1 MTMNQSTQG
10 SQGLFTSLLKKL
22 RGARLITT
30 SCVSH
35 KIITS
40 HFPSP
45 KPSSTNLTSQI
56 LKDSSKWAN
65 QIATECGV
73 TRRRYSF
80 SQLVDR
86 VARWA
91 GMLTKLGIKKGDFV
105 AIIMLNCPEYP
116 IVMLGAISIGAIVTG
131 VNPTYTPGEILR
143 QLEDSG
149 AKLVIG
155 DTFSEKKID
164 AALAEYKKP
173 TVLVINGPS
182 TVDGALDLLHILEDL
197 SLPFAD
203 PVEVS
208 GKDLAL
214 MPYSSGTTGKPKGVA
229 LSHSAVAS
237 NVTMLVHPSVFTSH
251 ETTDSYQD
259 SFLCYLPYFHV
270 YGIVP
275 MMMTGLQMGVKLVS
289 TPKFDP
295 NNFVKDIRQHKVG
308 TLHLVP
314 PVLNFLNQS
323 PTVTPE
329 ALASL
334 HTTLCGAAP
343 VLVTDV
349 QAFKE
354 RIKKPLFFQEAYGL
368 TEALITHVTMKSRE
382 RIGRC
387 GHLLPGVSAKVV
399 DTLSGQTLPPDHNGE
414 ICIKTPAMMTG
425 YYRKPDATSA
435 TIDSEGWLHS
445 GDIGSCDE
453 EGSFAIVDRIKDLI
467 KVKALQV
474 SPSELEEVVL
484 QHPKVVEVSV
494 VGVPDSRI
502 GEAPRAYVVTSAPTT
517 QDEITKFVDSK
528 VAPYKRLV
536 GGVVFVREIPK
547 TATGK
552 VLRREL
558 KKMALG
564 TTSAA
569 MT

>member
-1 MTMNQSTQG
+1 MTSALRATGRCGASTVMA
-10 SQGLFTSLLKKL
+10 SCTR

-73 TRRRYSF
+73 THRRYSF

-86 VARWA
+86 IARWA
-91 GMLTKLGIKKGDFV
+91 GMLNKLGIKKGDFV

-182 TVDGALDLLHILEDL
+182 TVDGALDLLHILEDS

-259 SFLCYLPYFHV
+259 SFLCYLPYYHV

-275 MMMTGLQMGVKLVS
+275 IMMTGLQMGVKLVS

-295 NNFVKDIRQHKVG
+295 NTFVKDIRQHKVG

-354 RIKKPLFFQEAYGL
+354 RIKKPLFFQE
-368 TEALITHVTMKSRE
+368 
-382 RIGRC
+382 
-387 GHLLPGVSAKVV
+387 
-399 DTLSGQTLPPDHNGE
+399 
-414 ICIKTPAMMTG
+414 
-425 YYRKPDATSA
+425 
-435 TIDSEGWLHS
+435 
-445 GDIGSCDE
+445 
-453 EGSFAIVDRIKDLI
+453 
-467 KVKALQV
+467 
-474 SPSELEEVVL
+474 
-484 QHPKVVEVSV
+484 
-494 VGVPDSRI
+494 
-502 GEAPRAYVVTSAPTT
+502 
-517 QDEITKFVDSK
+517 SK
-528 VAPYKRLV
+528 QNL
-536 GGVVFVREIPK
+536 
-547 TATGK
+547 
-552 VLRREL
+552 
-558 KKMALG
+558 
-564 TTSAA
+564 
-569 MT
+569 

>member
-1 MTMNQSTQG
+1 MTSALRASGRCGASTVMA
-10 SQGLFTSLLKKL
+10 SCTR

-295 NNFVKDIRQHKVG
+295 NNFVKDIRQHK
-308 TLHLVP
+308 
-314 PVLNFLNQS
+314 
-323 PTVTPE
+323 
-329 ALASL
+329 
-334 HTTLCGAAP
+334 
-343 VLVTDV
+343 
-349 QAFKE
+349 
-354 RIKKPLFFQEAYGL
+354 
-368 TEALITHVTMKSRE
+368 
-382 RIGRC
+382 
-387 GHLLPGVSAKVV
+387 
-399 DTLSGQTLPPDHNGE
+399 
-414 ICIKTPAMMTG
+414 MMTG